1 MKNTWKK
8 NIVMGVILIAL
19 FIIYTILIQI
29 IDVKPL
35 GLNGTDIGFYTINS
49 WFHNLCGLNFT
60 LYTVTDWAGLI
71 PLFVMIAFA
80 FLGLFQF
87 IKRKDIKKVD
97 LDIIIL
103 GAYYI
108 AIIIIYFIFEIVT
121 INFRPVLING
131 FIESSYPSS
140 TTLLVLGIMPTLTE
154 LIGRRCKFKKIKI
167 ATIIFTITFSLGC
180 VICRLV
186 SGVHWLTDIVGSVII
201 ASGLFCIYKGL
212 ISYFYSN
219 YN

>member
-8 NIVMGVILIAL
+8 NIVMGVILIAF

-49 WFHNLCGLNFT
+49 WFHNLCGFNFT

-167 ATIIFTITFSLGC
+167 ATIIFIITFSLGC

>member
-1 MKNTWKK
+1 MKTTWKR

-201 ASGLFCIYKGL
+201 ASGLFYIYKGL